1 MEGFQLGCW
10 GSGMAGD
17 HTYVPFLTG
26 ASKVLTVHY
35 SAHLSRLPR
44 YLCKVVCR
52 YLRKNSSIPKT

>member
-1 MEGFQLGCW
+1 
-10 GSGMAGD
+10 MAGD